1 MLSNNK
7 IAEWPGAV
15 LGSIPTLQELH
26 LAYNPFHK
34 VWPAFSILF
43 IFFLSH
49 GHIFWASLFC
59 VTVCIICLVFD

>member
-26 LAYNPFHK
+26 LAYNPFRE
-34 VWPAFSILF
+34 VCPAFSILF
-43 IFFLSH
+43 IFF
-49 GHIFWASLFC
+49 
-59 VTVCIICLVFD
+59 